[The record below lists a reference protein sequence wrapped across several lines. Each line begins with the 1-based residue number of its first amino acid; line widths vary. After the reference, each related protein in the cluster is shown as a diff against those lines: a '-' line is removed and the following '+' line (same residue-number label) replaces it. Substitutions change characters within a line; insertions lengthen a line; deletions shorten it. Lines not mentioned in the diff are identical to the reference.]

1 MKIQTKLNPR
11 VVVAGGGNGTTRQNV
26 VSCFAIC
33 LRLGRLLPTN
43 LPRHRGQFGVD
54 WSEALRASANGKV
67 EVMG

>member
-11 VVVAGGGNGTTRQNV
+11 VVVAGGGNDTTRQNT

-43 LPRHRGQFGVD
+43 LSHHLGISSID